1 MLKDPGF
8 NQKRP
13 EQINSRKQI
22 KQQKS
27 DCSEIEACELNP
39 RQAFNTYSK
48 EMVIW
53 YIQAPE
59 NLSDYTGASYSQILQ
74 VNESTVN
81 NCYSLSSKA

>member
-1 MLKDPGF
+1 MLKDPDF

-22 KQQKS
+22 KQHKS
-27 DCSEIEACELNP
+27 DCLEMEACELNP
-39 RQAFNTYSK
+39 RQAFSTYSK

-74 VNESTVN
+74 LIEVQYN
-81 NCYSLSSKA
+81 NCYSLSSEA